1 MSQQFN
7 DEVEQVAGNDIIN
20 KNNIFHIHLPATATE
35 SQIDLVSR
43 AVHTLLNI
51 CTEANCKAEM
61 YKISQTLFGTSF
73 FKELNLEQLTK
84 LQVIAEEMRSALQK
98 KAPKDE
104 SHTAFTQE
112 MDEYDEFLRRT
123 GVRASKLERA
133 ALTEL
138 MTTCPI
144 NPKQIKLA
152 WSNSILIYEDNRLR
166 IKLPS
171 LEPWIGMALALI
183 SIGGL
188 YLFILQ
194 IILVKLSIQQLLQQV
209 PTILMFVTALILS
222 IRTMITPTFIG
233 RRIKAAIEKA

>member
-35 SQIDLVSR
+35 NQTDLVSR
-43 AVHTLLNI
+43 AVHTLLSI
-51 CTEANCKAEM
+51 CAEANCKAEM

-84 LQVIAEEMRSALQK
+84 LQVIAEALQS
-98 KAPKDE
+98 KAAKKDE

-171 LEPWIGMALALI
+171 LEPWIGIALALI

-194 IILVKLSIQQLLQQV
+194 ITLVKLPIQQLLQQV
-209 PTILMFVTALILS
+209 PTILMFLTALILS
-222 IRTMITPTFIG
+222 IRTMIAPAFIG
-233 RRIKAAIEKA
+233 KRIKAAIEKN

>member
-35 SQIDLVSR
+35 SQTDLVSR
-43 AVHTLLNI
+43 AVHTLLSI
-51 CTEANCKAEM
+51 CAEANCKAEM

-84 LQVIAEEMRSALQK
+84 LQVIAEALQS
-98 KAPKDE
+98 KAAKKDE

-194 IILVKLSIQQLLQQV
+194 IILVKLPIQQLLQQV

-222 IRTMITPTFIG
+222 IRTMIAPAFIG
-233 RRIKAAIEKA
+233 KRIKAAIEKS